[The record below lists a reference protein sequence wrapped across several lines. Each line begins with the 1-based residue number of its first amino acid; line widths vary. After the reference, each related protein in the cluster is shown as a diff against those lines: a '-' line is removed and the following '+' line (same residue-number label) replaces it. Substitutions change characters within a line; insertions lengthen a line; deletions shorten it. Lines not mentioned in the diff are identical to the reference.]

1 MLTQERLDAIRNQLL
16 RNGKVISSDLAV
28 EFGTS
33 EDTIRRDLRDLARA
47 GFCRR
52 VYGGALIEAP
62 SPAPLSSRLQ
72 ADAAAKH
79 NLAIAA
85 ATLVKPGQTLF
96 IDAGSTN
103 TAIAAALSRQ
113 MDLMILTNAPAVAM
127 ALSDHSRVRVVLLG
141 GVLDL
146 SIGAAL
152 GGTTLEAIR
161 KINADLFFLGSCG
174 VDAAHGISAFDPA
187 EAEVKRAMVDQ
198 SSQIIVAA
206 TLDKLGT
213 AAPFKVAEVT
223 TISHLVLPVDA
234 DPVQVAR
241 FRAHGIEVHIPANPI
256 ATHPDRA
263 QGLSAHNRTPAQ

>member
-1 MLTQERLDAIRNQLL
+1 MLTQERLDAIRNHLL
-16 RNGKVISSDLAV
+16 RDGKVVSSDLAI

-33 EDTIRRDLRDLARA
+33 EDTIRRDLRDLARS

-52 VYGGALIEAP
+52 VYGGALIETP
-62 SPAPLSSRLQ
+62 IPAPISARLH

-79 NLAIAA
+79 SLATAA
-85 ATLVKPGQTLF
+85 AALVTSGQTLF

-103 TAIAAALSRQ
+103 TAIAATLSRQ
-113 MDLMILTNAPAVAM
+113 IDLTILTNAPTVAM
-127 ALSDHSRVRVVLLG
+127 ALSDHPRARVVLLG

-146 SIGAAL
+146 NIGAAL

-161 KINADLFFLGSCG
+161 RINADLFFLGSCG

-198 SSQIIVAA
+198 SSQVIVAA

-213 AAPFKVAEVT
+213 AAPFKVAET
-223 TISHLVLPVDA
+223 AAITHLVLPAEA
-234 DPVQVAR
+234 DPAQVAR
-241 FRAHGIEVHIPANPI
+241 FRAHGVEVHLPAS
-256 ATHPDRA
+256 ADQAHALRA
-263 QGLSAHNRTPAQ
+263 S

>member
-16 RNGKVISSDLAV
+16 RDGKVISSDLAV

-33 EDTIRRDLRDLARA
+33 EDTIRRDLRDLARS

-52 VYGGALIEAP
+52 VYGGALIETP
-62 SPAPLSSRLQ
+62 TPAPIAARLH

-79 NLAIAA
+79 SLAIAA
-85 ATLVKPGQTLF
+85 AALVTSGQTLF

-113 MDLMILTNAPAVAM
+113 MDLTILTNAPAVAM
-127 ALSDHSRVRVVLLG
+127 ALSDHPRARVVLLG

-146 SIGAAL
+146 NIGAAL
-152 GGTTLEAIR
+152 GGTTTLEAIR
-161 KINADLFFLGSCG
+161 RINADLFFLGSCG

-198 SSQIIVAA
+198 SSQVVVAA

-213 AAPFKVAEVT
+213 AAPFKVAET
-223 TISHLVLPVDA
+223 AAITHLVLPTEA
-234 DPVQVAR
+234 DPAQVAR
-241 FRAHGIEVHIPANPI
+241 FRAHGVEVHLPANPDQLQ
-256 ATHPDRA
+256 PP
-263 QGLSAHNRTPAQ
+263 RTS